1 MKALLEKIRGI
12 KGGIWVLALFLCAG
26 ALLLLPKA
34 QQSGAAM
41 TTEEQRISATLSQIA
56 GAGETRVSIYYAA
69 ESGGFSSAARRPAG
83 AVAVAQGAGDVG
95 VRLELLRALQALLGL
110 PGEAVE
116 VFSMEA
122 APQ

>member
-1 MKALLEKIRGI
+1 MKALLEKFKGI
-12 KGGIWVLALFLCAG
+12 KGGAWVLALFLCAG
-26 ALLLLPKA
+26 ALLLLPQA
-34 QQSGAAM
+34 QSSGAAM
-41 TTEEQRISATLSQIA
+41 TAEEQRISATLSQIA

-69 ESGGFSSAARRPAG
+69 ESSGISSAARRPAG
-83 AVAVAQGAGDVG
+83 AVAVAQGAGNVG

-122 APQ
+122 AQP